1 MGMMHA
7 CMHEWQLG
15 LACGL
20 RWVRLVVVV
29 VLMYACICCC
39 ISGWDW
45 DYEYRHRKITKE
57 Q

>member
-7 CMHEWQLG
+7 CMHEWQVG

-29 VLMYACICCC
+29 LMYVCICYCVSVEVGNMV
-39 ISGWDW
+39 I
-45 DYEYRHRKITKE
+45 ITKTFE
-57 Q
+57 EP